1 MLGRYAEALADL
13 VKAVDID
20 PKNESAHLNKGL
32 VEERLGRPSDAAAS
46 YRAFIA
52 LNPVQYQA
60 HVPFA
65 KKRLADIKK
74 R

>member
-1 MLGRYAEALADL
+1 
-13 VKAVDID
+13 
-20 PKNESAHLNKGL
+20 

-52 LNPVQYQA
+52 LNPVQYLA

-65 KKRLADIKK
+65 KKRLADLKK
-74 R
+74 H